1 MHFLDL
7 CRHPAYINEQFPIS
21 ATIDRRRYPSPKEV
35 SDWLDR
41 HLGVELEGWI
51 LKGPNIYGF
60 KTEQDK
66 LVFALRWA

>member
-7 CRHPAYINEQFPIS
+7 TRHPDYINKQFPIS
-21 ATIDRRRYPSPKEV
+21 AEIDRRKYPSPKQV
-35 SDWLDR
+35 SDWLDG
-41 HLGVELEGWI
+41 HLGKELEGWI

-66 LVFALRWA
+66 LIFALRWS